1 MRTNQIGSTPFSP
14 CLLHTVILLLNI
26 SFTVFRSI
34 DLAMSTPNPTSN
46 TIRALLS
53 AIAVF
58 HFIYTHATTWNVG
71 PSRMYTYCSQIASL
85 VQQGDTI
92 LIDFATY
99 VNDPQVIWNKSN
111 LYIAGIN
118 GRPRLEAGSIIAN
131 DMVNGKGIFVISGS
145 NVHVHNIEFANAVVQ
160 DNNGAGI
167 RQEGANLWV
176 SSCAFSGNEMGILGG
191 NIPNCKTTIEYC
203 EFLNSGSTFNPGY
216 QHNVYINHIDTLVFR
231 FNYSHDAIA
240 EGHEL
245 KSRASYNFILYNRI
259 ANEGS
264 EDSRTIDLPNGG
276 TSVIVGNIIEQGP
289 ASANSNL
296 LGYGLEGLTNPA
308 PHALYC
314 CSNSF
319 INKKTTGSFIQ
330 VANGTDSL
338 FVKNNIFAGAKTGG
352 LFIGTASVLD
362 SSNNAINNALSV
374 FGFEDETNYNYRLL
388 SDAIVIDKGVSVSK
402 AVHGYSL
409 NPSLE
414 YLDQH
419 SFSIRPVNGVL
430 DIGAFEYASPLHTTE
445 NSLNNISFYPNPASG
460 FMQIDIDIN
469 AVRARRL
476 SLLDLSGK
484 EVLSQALQPGNNIVD
499 ISGRP
504 SGLYFVVVTV
514 DREIL
519 IRKLYIY

>member
-1 MRTNQIGSTPFSP
+1 MRS
-14 CLLHTVILLLNI
+14 LLTVI
-26 SFTVFRSI
+26 
-34 DLAMSTPNPTSN
+34 
-46 TIRALLS
+46 
-53 AIAVF
+53 AVI

-71 PSRMYTYCSQIASL
+71 PARTYTYCSQVASL

-99 VNDPQVIWNKSN
+99 INDPQVIWNKSN

-176 SSCAFSGNEMGILGG
+176 SNCTFTGNEMGILGG

-203 EFLNSGSTFNPGY
+203 EFLNSGSNFNPGY
-216 QHNVYINHIDTLVFR
+216 QHNIYINHIDTLVFR

-276 TSVIVGNIIEQGP
+276 TSIVVGNIIEQGP
-289 ASANSNL
+289 NSANSNI
-296 LGYGLEGLTNPA
+296 LGFGLEGLTNPA

-319 INKKTTGSFIQ
+319 INKKATGSFIQ
-330 VANGTDSL
+330 VANGTDTL

-362 SSNNAINNALSV
+362 SSNNAVNNTLSV
-374 FGFEDETNYNYRLL
+374 FGFEDETNYNYHLL
-388 SDAIVIDKGVSVSK
+388 ADAIVVDKGVDLTKSVR
-402 AVHGYSL
+402 GYAL
-409 NPSLE
+409 YPTLE
-414 YLDQH
+414 YLDPF
-419 SFSIRPVNGVL
+419 SFSTRPDNGVL
-430 DIGAFEYASPLHTTE
+430 DIGAFEYATPLHVSENNPESITT
-445 NSLNNISFYPNPASG
+445 YPNPASG
-460 FMQIDIDIN
+460 LVIVDLGRKDIQ
-469 AVRARRL
+469 AAQL
-476 SLLDLSGK
+476 SLLDPSGK
-484 EVLSQALQPGNNIVD
+484 VIFNQVLQPGKNNVD
-499 ISGRP
+499 ISRTARGV
-504 SGLYFVVVTV
+504 YFVFITV
-514 DREIL
+514 DQKFL
-519 IRKLYIY
+519 IKKLAIQ